1 MSPQLTDADIAKL
14 DASQGGR
21 PLTDADIAV
30 HDKTAKPQDAGFWG
44 TIIPD
49 LMNAPGKLLD
59 AVSGHPI
66 DRLKEAVGESNA
78 GNATAWQQVK
88 DAYGK
93 GNYEEAFEHLLGVVP
108 GVGPGINT
116 GFNKM
121 REPEPGQPYDET
133 HGGKFGEGAANVIES
148 VLPFMGEAPVGA
160 RTAADVTAGTVRGA
174 YKGATETI
182 PINRYGMKVNVPA
195 PIAGAAAGGVV
206 GGLSHIPMG
215 GEIGA
220 AVGAATPIVRG
231 GIRGFRAAVEA
242 ARPQAPIG
250 PRAVPIWEDLTAPT
264 PSEPPQMAP
273 AQPVALPS
281 GRIPGQPIRPSAATA
296 PVETPATPVAPA
308 VPTLDD
314 IAQGQ
319 MKKPFAKLKA
329 ADQATVLQIQNGI
342 KNSMAEPAPAAA
354 VPVPV
359 ATAEPS
365 ANVPASI
372 IHTGES
378 IAKESGEDWGKLS
391 KEQKQDYKD
400 IAEARNTPELTS
412 EELTGIGPPKA
423 YSIEDLFN
431 EQPSKSSQPPLSRP
445 APPPT
450 SSATLAEALRQQLLE
465 SGTLDPTKEADYA
478 SPEPAP
484 AVSQPALDAAIREN
498 IPKGK
503 RKVVADAVYRA
514 NKQGDTTVPPGQ
526 VYESAARG
534 EKVDPLVDH
543 LSTELQKNGIS
554 AADAETLKDPQ
565 FKPHWAALAHDLGIK
580 PPSTVTISQ
589 VIEELKKREAQ
600 PK

>member
-1 MSPQLTDADIAKL
+1 MAPGP
-14 DASQGGR
+14 ASQQVNDWQTVTPNDWQTVPAPNKAAIPQEPGNHFGDIIGDA
-21 PLTDADIAV
+21 LTNGPKRFMDY
-30 HDKTAKPQDAGFWG
+30 
-44 TIIPD
+44 
-49 LMNAPGKLLD
+49 L
-59 AVSGHPI
+59 SGHPVEEFY
-66 DRLKEAVGESNA
+66 K
-78 GNATAWQQVK
+78 NATPMVDKAR
-88 DAYGK
+88 
-93 GNYEEAFEHLLGVVP
+93 EAFKTGDVLSGLAHMAGILVP
-108 GVGPGINT
+108 EVPAALEEFKANNPSGGFGHAALAVAPFAAGPVAEAAG
-116 GFNKM
+116 
-121 REPEPGQPYDET
+121 PALDVAAET
-133 HGGKFGEGAANVIES
+133 AKGA
-148 VLPFMGEAPVGA
+148 
-160 RTAADVTAGTVRGA
+160 VR
-174 YKGATETI
+174 GATETI

-250 PRAVPIWEDLTAPT
+250 PRAVPIWQDSTAPT

-281 GRIPGQPIRPSAATA
+281 GRIPGQPVPLPSAATT

-342 KNSMAEPAPAAA
+342 KNSMEEPAPAAA
-354 VPVPV
+354 VPAPAAAVPAPAAAV
-359 ATAEPS
+359 PAPAATAEPS

-450 SSATLAEALRQQLLE
+450 SSTTLAEALRQQLLE